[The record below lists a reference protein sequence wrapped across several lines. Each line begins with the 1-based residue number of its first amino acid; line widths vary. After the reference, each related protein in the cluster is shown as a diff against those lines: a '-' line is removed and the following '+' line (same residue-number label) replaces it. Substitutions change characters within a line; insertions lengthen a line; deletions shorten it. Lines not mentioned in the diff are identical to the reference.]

1 MPEELLTTWTQTPDT
16 RFSNDML
23 NSWDPAKRAVV
34 FALSSLASFVRGES
48 DSFGAAMT
56 TSAESSF
63 LRALVALQI
72 GTVAEARRVRDAEP
86 DKPMTVFAG
95 RIISGRTIDIIRT
108 GHAEFDVVLYHAE
121 EPMAVDSAMPTT
133 VSFEDLNSDL
143 VKPVAN
149 FS

>member
-1 MPEELLTTWTQTPDT
+1 MPEELLLSWNQAPDT
-16 RFSNDML
+16 RFSSDML

-34 FALSSLASFVRGES
+34 FALSSLANFVRGES

-56 TSAESSF
+56 TSSESSF

-72 GTVAEARRVRDAEP
+72 STAEEARLVRDAEP

-95 RIISGRTIDIIRT
+95 RLISGRTFDIIRT
-108 GHAEFDVVLYHAE
+108 GHPELDVVLYHAE
-121 EPMAVDSAMPTT
+121 EPMAVDSAMLTT
-133 VSFEDLNSDL
+133 DTFEDLNSDSI
-143 VKPVAN
+143 KPVAN